1 MNKALLCVVL
11 PLISACAA
19 TRPDPSVPGAE
30 TVRVTT
36 SHPGETFLELGPVS
50 GFHGEGCGDKGQR
63 GSRDGAVASLMKNA
77 FAMGSTYVQ
86 VMALHEPRQMGDC
99 FVNIYR
105 ISGTAYREAKVAAA
119 PARGA
124 QSSGPDVVQQ
134 LRELQSLRDQGA
146 ITQPEFEKLKARIIG
161 P

>member
-11 PLISACAA
+11 LLISACTA
-19 TRPDPSVPGAE
+19 TKPDPSVPGAE

-77 FAMGSTYVQ
+77 FAMGSTHVQ

-105 ISGTAYREAKVAAA
+105 ISGTAYREAKVAAV
-119 PARGA
+119 PMRSG
-124 QSSGPDVVQQ
+124 QSDVVQQ
-134 LRELQSLRDQGA
+134 LRELQALRDQGA
-146 ITQPEFEKLKARIIG
+146 ITQAEFEKLKAKIIG

>member
-1 MNKALLCVVL
+1 MNRALLCVVL
-11 PLISACAA
+11 LLISGCAA
-19 TRPDPSVPGAE
+19 KKPDPSAPGAE

-36 SHPGETFLELGPVS
+36 SHPGETFLQLGPVS

-86 VMALHEPRQMGDC
+86 VMALYEPRQMGDC

-105 ISGTAYREAKVAAA
+105 ISGTAYREAKVAAV
-119 PARGA
+119 PVRGA
-124 QSSGPDVVQQ
+124 QPAGTDVVQQ
-134 LRELQSLRDQGA
+134 LRELQALREQGA
-146 ITQPEFEKLKARIIG
+146 ITPAEFDKLKARIIS

>member
-1 MNKALLCVVL
+1 MNRILLCVAVA
-11 PLISACAA
+11 LISGCASKK
-19 TRPDPSVPGAE
+19 PDPAVPGAE

-36 SHPGETFLELGPVS
+36 SHPGQSFVELGPVQ

-63 GSRDGAVASLMKNA
+63 GSRDGAIASLMKNA
-77 FAMGSTYVQ
+77 FAMGGTFVQ

-105 ISGTAYREAKVAAA
+105 ISGTAYREAKVAAL
-119 PARGA
+119 PAR
-124 QSSGPDVVQQ
+124 SDVVQQ
-134 LRELQSLRDQGA
+134 LRELQSLREQGA
-146 ITQPEFEKLKARIIG
+146 ITPAEFDKLKARIIS

>member
-1 MNKALLCVVL
+1 MNKARLCVVL
-11 PLISACAA
+11 LLISGCASKK
-19 TRPDPSVPGAE
+19 PDPSVPGAE

-77 FAMGSTYVQ
+77 FAMGGSYVQ
-86 VMALHEPRQMGDC
+86 VMALHEPRHMGDC

-105 ISGTAYREAKVAAA
+105 ISGTAYREAKIAAAA
-119 PARGA
+119 PART
-124 QSSGPDVVQQ
+124 DVVQQ
-134 LRELQSLRDQGA
+134 LRELQTMRDQGT
-146 ITQPEFEKLKARIIG
+146 ITPAEFEKLKARIIT